1 MNDVALICRR
11 RDWGMARL
19 FGPGASFG
27 IVLVMTALML
37 SMANGLQ
44 AQIIVGDSAVG
55 YPAPLTQQRKW
66 IMLQES
72 SIDSILFRRQ
82 NTKFSKE
89 LYNLLIRENAGKPA
103 NQKINPNHA
112 ELASKDGKIIRR
124 VEFGEKDFFSQSI
137 ADSIDSQ
144 SSTIGKA
151 LNTLHGDTR
160 HTILRRHLLF
170 NPGDPLDVFLIAENE
185 RILRGLPFINDA
197 QFQVKPVPGSP
208 DSVDLVLFTQ
218 DLFPLGFQA
227 EITEP
232 NAGSASLWHQN
243 LFGFGHQAMVTTY
256 WNGDHM
262 PKVGYGLFYGIS
274 SLGGKFITAELE
286 YIDRA
291 NLNSL
296 VLDVSRD
303 FKISS
308 FDYAGG
314 IRVENTDSRRNIE
327 LVDTTLSYIDVRYT
341 SSDLWFGRM
350 VKLGYPSRMNSGL
363 FFTGRLNLYENHDGP
378 KTAENSLYRYQDKS
392 LLLFAAGFS
401 KRGFRKDN
409 LIYTFGR
416 TEDVPVG
423 YYLELTGGV
432 EYGQYHTRNYFAAS
446 ASMGN
451 YLPGSG
457 YIYGQVKYGTFVDN
471 GSSEQGAFLLRL
483 QYFSRLHQF
492 SRFQFRN
499 FINLN
504 YLDGIKRYE
513 DEFVSL
519 ENRGGITGLTSSSLR
534 GNDKLVLNLESVV
547 FSPLKF
553 MGFRFAFFGS
563 VDLGMISGKESLV
576 QDSRLYSGLRL
587 GVRIRNERLVFN
599 TFELSFGLYPG
610 MPAEGDG
617 RYFTA
622 GNLTR
627 MRFNDFIPYK
637 PAIIEYR

>member
-1 MNDVALICRR
+1 MKQK
-11 RDWGMARL
+11 
-19 FGPGASFG
+19 S
-27 IVLVMTALML
+27 
-37 SMANGLQ
+37 
-44 AQIIVGDSAVG
+44 
-55 YPAPLTQQRKW
+55 KW
-66 IMLQES
+66 AMLQEDP
-72 SIDSILFRRQ
+72 IDSILFRRQ

-103 NQKINPNHA
+103 NHKVSSSHT
-112 ELASKDGKIIRR
+112 ELASKDGKIIRLI
-124 VEFGEKDFFSQSI
+124 EFGNKENSSQSI
-137 ADSIDSQ
+137 SDSSHVQ
-144 SSTIGKA
+144 SSFIEKA
-151 LNTLHGDTR
+151 LNTMQDDTR
-160 HTILRRHLLF
+160 HNMLKKHLLF
-170 NPGDPLDVFLIAENE
+170 NPGDPLDVFLVAENE
-185 RILRGLPFINDA
+185 RILRSLPFINDA
-197 QFQVKPVPGSP
+197 QFQVRSVPGSP

-227 EITEP
+227 EITQP
-232 NAGSASLWHQN
+232 DAGSASLSHQN
-243 LFGFGHQAMVTTY
+243 VLGFGHQAMVTAY
-256 WNGDHM
+256 WNGDRV

-274 SLGGKFITAELE
+274 SLAGKFITAELE

-296 VLDVSRD
+296 TLDVSRD
-303 FKISS
+303 FRISR
-308 FDYAGG
+308 FNFAGG
-314 IRVENTDSRRNIE
+314 IRTENTNSRRNIE
-327 LVDTTLSYIDVRYT
+327 LLDTTLSYVNVRYT
-341 SSDLWFGRM
+341 STDLWVGRM
-350 VKLGYPSRMNSGL
+350 IKLGNYPSRMSSGL

-378 KTAENSLYRYQDKS
+378 KTAENVLYPYHDKT

-416 TEDVPVG
+416 TEDIPIG

-432 EYGQYHTRNYFAAS
+432 ENGQYNMRPYFDAS
-446 ASMGN
+446 ASVGN

-457 YIYGQVKYGTFVDN
+457 YIYGQLRFGTFFNN
-471 GSSEQGAFLLRL
+471 GVPEQGAFQLRL
-483 QYFSRLHQF
+483 QYFSKLHQF
-492 SRFQFRN
+492 NRLQFRN

-504 YLDGIKRYE
+504 YLDGINRFE

-519 ENRGGITGLTSSSLR
+519 ENRGGITGLSSLTMR

-563 VDLGMISGKESLV
+563 VDLGLISRKESLL
-576 QDSRLYSGLRL
+576 QDSRMYSGLRL
-587 GVRIRNERLVFN
+587 GVRIRNDRLVFN

-610 MPAEGDG
+610 MPAEGNG

-627 MRFNDFIPYK
+627 MRFHDFIPNK

>member
-1 MNDVALICRR
+1 
-11 RDWGMARL
+11 MARL
-19 FGPGASFG
+19 YGSGSSPW
-27 IVLVMTALML
+27 IVLVIAALFL
-37 SMANGLQ
+37 SMANLLQ
-44 AQIIVGDSAVG
+44 AQMMVSDSAIS
-55 YPAPLTQQRKW
+55 YPAPLKQQRKW
-66 IMLQES
+66 LMLQEDP
-72 SIDSILFRRQ
+72 IDSILFRRQ

-103 NQKINPNHA
+103 NQKVNSNHA

-124 VEFGEKDFFSQSI
+124 IEFGNKDISSQSI
-137 ADSIDSQ
+137 SDSSKVQ
-144 SSTIGKA
+144 SSTIEKA
-151 LNTLHGDTR
+151 LNALQNDTR
-160 HTILRRHLLF
+160 HNMLKKHLLF
-170 NPGDPLDVFLIAENE
+170 SQGDPLDVFLVAENE
-185 RILRGLPFINDA
+185 RILRSLPFINNA

-232 NAGSASLWHQN
+232 NAGSASLSHQN
-243 LFGFGHQAMVTTY
+243 VLGFGHQAMVTTY
-256 WNGDHM
+256 WNGDRV

-274 SLGGKFITAELE
+274 SLAGKFISAELE

-296 VLDVSRD
+296 TLDVSRD
-303 FKISS
+303 FRISS
-308 FDYAGG
+308 FNYAGG
-314 IRVENTDSRRNIE
+314 IRVENTNSRRNIE
-327 LVDTTLSYIDVRYT
+327 LLDTTLSYINVRY
-341 SSDLWFGRM
+341 SSTDLWAGRM
-350 VKLGYPSRMNSGL
+350 IKLGNYPSRMRSGL

-378 KTAENSLYRYQDKS
+378 KTAENFLYPYHDKS
-392 LLLFAAGFS
+392 LLLLAAGFS

-409 LIYTFGR
+409 LIYTFSR
-416 TEDVPVG
+416 TEDVPFG

-432 EYGQYHTRNYFAAS
+432 EYGQYNTRTYFAAS

-457 YIYGQVKYGTFVDN
+457 YIYGQLKFGTFFDN
-471 GSSEQGAFLLRL
+471 GVPEQGAFQLRL

-492 SRFQFRN
+492 NRLQFRN

-504 YLDGIKRYE
+504 YLDGINRFE

-519 ENRGGITGLTSSSLR
+519 ENRGGITGLTSSSMR

-563 VDLGMISGKESLV
+563 VDLGLISGKESLL
-576 QDSRLYSGLRL
+576 QDSRMYSGLRL
-587 GVRIRNERLVFN
+587 GVRIRNDRLVFN

-610 MPAEGDG
+610 IPAEGNG

-627 MRFNDFIPYK
+627 MRFNDFVPYK

>member
-1 MNDVALICRR
+1 MAL
-11 RDWGMARL
+11 M
-19 FGPGASFG
+19 
-27 IVLVMTALML
+27 ALML
-37 SMANGLQ
+37 PMTNLLQ
-44 AQIIVGDSAVG
+44 AQTITSDSTIG
-55 YPAPLTQQRKW
+55 YPVPLTQQRKW
-66 IMLQES
+66 VMLQES
-72 SIDSILFRRQ
+72 PIDSILFRRQ

-103 NQKINPNHA
+103 NQKINSNHA
-112 ELASKDGKIIRR
+112 DLASKDGKIIRR
-124 VEFGEKDFFSQSI
+124 IEFSERDIFAQAI
-137 ADSIDSQ
+137 TDSFDSQ
-144 SSTIGKA
+144 SSKIEKA
-151 LNTLHGDTR
+151 LNTLHDDTR
-160 HTILRRHLLF
+160 QIILKRHLLF
-170 NPGDPLDVFLIAENE
+170 NPGDPLDVFLVAENE
-185 RILRGLPFINDA
+185 RVLRNLPFINDA
-197 QFQVKPVPGSP
+197 QFQVMPVPGSP
-208 DSVDLVLFTQ
+208 DSVDLILFTQ

-243 LFGFGHQAMVTTY
+243 LLGFGHQAMVTTY
-256 WNGDHM
+256 WNGDQI

-274 SLGGKFITAELE
+274 SLAGKFITAELG
-286 YIDRA
+286 YINRA
-291 NLNSL
+291 NLSSL
-296 VLDVSRD
+296 ILDVSRD

-327 LVDTTLSYIDVRYT
+327 LPDTTLSFIDVRFT
-341 SSDLWFGRM
+341 STDLWIGRM
-350 VKLGYPSRMNSGL
+350 IKLGNYPSRMNSGL

-378 KTAENSLYRYQDKS
+378 KTAENSLYPYQDKS

-401 KRGFRKDN
+401 KRGFRRDN

-416 TEDVPVG
+416 TEDVPIG

-432 EYGQYHTRNYFAAS
+432 EYGQYNNRNYFAAS

-457 YIYGQVKYGTFVDN
+457 YIYGQMKFGTFLDN
-471 GSSEQGAFLLRL
+471 GTAEQGAFQLRL

-504 YLDGIKRYE
+504 YLDGIKRFE

-519 ENRGGITGLTSSSLR
+519 ENRGGITGLTSSSMH

-563 VDLGMISGKESLV
+563 VDLGMISEKESLL
-576 QDSRLYSGLRL
+576 QDSRMYSGLRL
-587 GVRIRNERLVFN
+587 GVRIRNDRLVFN

-627 MRFNDFIPYK
+627 MRFNDFIPNK